1 MPHLLLVEDN
11 PLDAQIAQIKLQAVG
26 FEITLASSLLEAETC
41 AMQLLDP
48 ASPPLTLLILLD
60 IRMPDPSHPELA
72 SPLLAAAL
80 SGRMRRGELRP
91 ATMIAL
97 TSQVTAEVEEEALFA
112 GCAHVLAK
120 PLTNQQAAWL
130 RGMADEPSFIAPCE
144 QGHKLYQQKA
154 EEILQL
160 VRRASVPN
168 VWSEA
173 DVHLILCGVTQYPP
187 PDVLDVSRQSLLLL
201 RLGGGTAARAHLR
214 RCADQLAEPQRAIL
228 LAFLEGKQQRQMAAL
243 FPDYDRTTVFR
254 HCKLLRKRIAGW
266 LATL

>member
-26 FEITLASSLLEAETC
+26 FEITLATSVLEAETC

-48 ASPPLTLLILLD
+48 AASSGPLLILLD

-80 SGRMRRGELRP
+80 CGRMQRGELRP

-97 TSQVTAEVEEEALFA
+97 TSQVTAEAEEEALFA
-112 GCAHVLAK
+112 GCAHVLPK
-120 PLTNQQAAWL
+120 PLTNQHAAWL
-130 RGMADEPSFIAPCE
+130 RGIVEQPPVLAPQD
-144 QGHKLYQQKA
+144 QGRKLYQQKA

-160 VRRASVPN
+160 VRRARVPN
-168 VWSEA
+168 LWSETDA
-173 DVHLILCGVTQYPP
+173 QLILCGVTQYPAP
-187 PDVLDVSRQSLLLL
+187 KPLDSARQSLLLL
-201 RLGGGTAARAHLR
+201 RLGGAAAARAHLR
-214 RCADQLAEPQRAIL
+214 RCAEQFSEPHQALL
-228 LAFLEGKQQRQMAAL
+228 LAFLEGKQQRQMAHL
-243 FPDYDRTTVFR
+243 FSDYDRTTVFR
-254 HCKLLRKRIAGW
+254 HCQALPKRIAGW